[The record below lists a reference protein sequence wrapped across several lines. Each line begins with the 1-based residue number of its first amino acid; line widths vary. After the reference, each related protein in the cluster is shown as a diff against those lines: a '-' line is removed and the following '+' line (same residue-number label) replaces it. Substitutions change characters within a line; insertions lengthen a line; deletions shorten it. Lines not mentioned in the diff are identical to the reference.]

1 MKACPIVPAFCIICY
16 WYKLHLFPHKVALC
30 WYIFEGDCHSV
41 RNNLRNSDIDF
52 CGNCYDFDYYGN
64 CYYFDFCGNFVYFYL
79 FVISMYT
86 EVCVDDITGQ
96 MPYPP
101 PPRSGPPGMPP
112 VSSSHS
118 QAPPPPPSSQAG
130 E

>member
-1 MKACPIVPAFCIICY
+1 MEELIRYKHAVVIFRKFYYHDRNDTFQKKEERLKACPIVPAFCIICY

-64 CYYFDFCGNFVYFYL
+64 CYYFD
-79 FVISMYT
+79 
-86 EVCVDDITGQ
+86 
-96 MPYPP
+96 
-101 PPRSGPPGMPP
+101 
-112 VSSSHS
+112 
-118 QAPPPPPSSQAG
+118 
-130 E
+130 